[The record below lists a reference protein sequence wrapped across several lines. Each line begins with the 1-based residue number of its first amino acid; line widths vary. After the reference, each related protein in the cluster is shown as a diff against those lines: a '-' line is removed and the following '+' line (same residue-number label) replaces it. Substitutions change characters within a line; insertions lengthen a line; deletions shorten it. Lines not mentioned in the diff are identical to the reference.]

1 MDGLPCK
8 TCLHDIYLPPI
19 EKIIK
24 WPLFENLISG
34 LALLRIN
41 YVFSSLPIKLVL
53 ASLDNK
59 QFTNSETLLFLENID
74 GKLLF
79 RLQKCIFIFKLGLA
93 LENIMLNTLNH
104 QFVTF
109 FNGLNHKMSKKCGQK
124 SNSREIFFHSFFL
137 CLLSN
142 WVMKSS
148 LTGAL
153 TLVWC
158 SIVQLSRTNQPGST
172 TFKYFHIDPFSLLLS
187 PHSSSFL
194 LICCFTFNCRIDT
207 RTTFKR
213 ELLSEDSDLIPKPTW
228 KR

>member
-109 FNGLNHKMSKKCGQK
+109 FNGLNHKMSKKFGQK
-124 SNSREIFFHSFFL
+124 SNSREIFFHSFFPR
-137 CLLSN
+137 LLSN
-142 WVMKSS
+142 
-148 LTGAL
+148 
-153 TLVWC
+153 
-158 SIVQLSRTNQPGST
+158 
-172 TFKYFHIDPFSLLLS
+172 
-187 PHSSSFL
+187 
-194 LICCFTFNCRIDT
+194 
-207 RTTFKR
+207 
-213 ELLSEDSDLIPKPTW
+213 
-228 KR
+228 

>member
-109 FNGLNHKMSKKCGQK
+109 FNGLNHKMSKNVAK
-124 SNSREIFFHSFFL
+124 SPIQE
-137 CLLSN
+137 
-142 WVMKSS
+142 KSS
-148 LTGAL
+148 FT
-153 TLVWC
+153 V
-158 SIVQLSRTNQPGST
+158 
-172 TFKYFHIDPFSLLLS
+172 FS
-187 PHSSSFL
+187 FA
-194 LICCFTFNCRIDT
+194 F
-207 RTTFKR
+207 
-213 ELLSEDSDLIPKPTW
+213 
-228 KR
+228 